1 MERKKLLGLI
11 LAAIGT
17 ASLTIFVFSRGWSQK
32 KATIQL
38 NAYPKAIVYI
48 DGREAG
54 TTPYRND
61 KIKAGESHFRLV
73 PEASFSAVWERK
85 LILTPNTETVVN
97 WEFSPDPEKEAGS
110 ILYLEKTSLKDK
122 AGLIVTCH
130 PDSCSVTVDGQM
142 RGFAPL
148 NLEDVGEGSHQIV
161 VALPGYKGR
170 EIMAKV
176 AKGYRLVVEVKL
188 AKESE
193 MTTKQEEPI
202 EETSDEEEPSQT
214 QVLIKETPTG
224 WLRVRTGPSTAAT
237 EAAKVKPGEKYPFL
251 EEKNGWYKIEYQEG
265 KEGWVSG
272 RYAQKLD

>member
-1 MERKKLLGLI
+1 LI

-17 ASLTIFVFSRGWSQK
+17 ASLAAFAFSRSWAQK

-38 NAYPKAIVYI
+38 NTYPKATVYI
-48 DGREAG
+48 NGQEAG

-61 KIKAGESHFRLV
+61 KIKAGETHFRLV
-73 PEASFSAVWERK
+73 PEASFSASWERK
-85 LILTPNTETVVN
+85 LILTPNTETVVS
-97 WEFSPDPEKEAGS
+97 WEFSLNPEEEAGS

-122 AGLIVTCH
+122 AGLVVTCQ

-161 VALPGYKGR
+161 VALPGYKSR

-176 AKGYRLVVEVKL
+176 TKGYRLVTEIKL
-188 AKESE
+188 AKETGE
-193 MTTKQEEPI
+193 VQKTEESA
-202 EETSDEEEPSQT
+202 EETTEEAAPSQT
-214 QVLIKETPTG
+214 QILIKETPTG
-224 WLRVRTGPSTAAT
+224 WLRVRMGPSTAAT
-237 EAAKVKPGEKYPFL
+237 EAAKVKPGEKYPLL